1 MGRSYFHLL
10 RKFQTEIPER
20 ASGISPQA
28 QVASPQG
35 RKFQIQPLLCS
46 SVFRPMHKSAQCS
59 SPLRV
64 FKFAFFL
71 CPLGLVFGFT
81 ISTHLN
87 GVGSHVFWMVVMEFM
102 WCGGRS
108 HYCRSFSF
116 FDPHLLPYHFDPVW
130 CCCRSETR
138 GSDLTFGCLSVLLF
152 FRREWWVGVD
162 PEVWCGFGVA
172 VGSFIWSGSGCRRF

>member
-1 MGRSYFHLL
+1 MGEAFRPCAC
-10 RKFQTEIPER
+10 T
-20 ASGISPQA
+20 IS
-28 QVASPQG
+28 S
-35 RKFQIQPLLCS
+35 IQPTLRNFAWGAAIFTSCENSRQKFLKELQE
-46 SVFRPMHKSAQCS
+46 FRPRHRSAQCS